1 MSSFRYDIL
10 IQTLLEE
17 KKKLVYEI
25 ERNYYIGNSMYVYEL
40 EVLNNT
46 LKSLNEKKI
55 FFQTFDSM
63 IIQNQKEVFKLQ
75 DSREK
80 YF

>member
-1 MSSFRYDIL
+1 
-10 IQTLLEE
+10 
-17 KKKLVYEI
+17 
-25 ERNYYIGNSMYVYEL
+25 MYVYEL

-46 LKSLNEKKI
+46 LKSLNEKKK

-75 DSREK
+75 ESREK

>member
-1 MSSFRYDIL
+1 MSTFRYDIL

-46 LKSLNEKKI
+46 LKSLNEKKF